1 MESETIAAF
10 AKLARAKAQQLHHGP
25 AAYFVLSMFAGA
37 YVGFGILLIFAL
49 GAPLSAA
56 GSPAT
61 KTVMGASFGIA
72 LSLVIFAGS
81 ELFTGNNLTM
91 TVGALSRTVPVR
103 ALLGVWGASFAGN
116 LAGSFLLAAAAA
128 SSGLFAKAP
137 AAGFVLATTTA
148 KMGAPALELLLRGV
162 LCNVLVCLAVWTA
175 TRAKSEG
182 AKLAMIFWCLF
193 AFIGT
198 GFEHSVANMTL
209 LSLGLLLPHDPG
221 SVSWLL
227 FARNLSLVTL
237 GNIAGGALFVALP
250 YWAVARSQQRI
261 AELSVASP
269 AAAPAPAAPLLRAAE
284 G

>member
-1 MESETIAAF
+1 MESETIATF
-10 AKLARAKAQQLHHGP
+10 AALARAKAHQLRHGP
-25 AAYFVLSMFAGA
+25 GAYFLLSMFAGA

-91 TVGALSRTVPVR
+91 TVGALARTVTVR
-103 ALLGVWGASFAGN
+103 ALLGVWLLSFLGN
-116 LAGSFLLAAAAA
+116 LAGSALLATAAA
-128 SSGLFAKAP
+128 STGLFGKAP
-137 AAGFVLATTTA
+137 AATFVLATAAA
-148 KMGAPALELLLRGV
+148 KMGAPAGELFLRGV

-175 TRAKSEG
+175 TRAKTEG
-182 AKLAMIFWCLF
+182 AKLVMIFWCLF

-209 LSLGLLLPHDPG
+209 LVLGLLLPHDPAQ
-221 SVSWLL
+221 VSWVL

-237 GNIAGGALFVALP
+237 GNIAGGALFVGLP
-250 YWAVARSQQRI
+250 YWAVARSQQR
-261 AELSVASP
+261 L
-269 AAAPAPAAPLLRAAE
+269 AAAPLAVAPVPSTGLLRAAE